1 MIGYNVAVNGATPT
15 VLVAADDKNRTVYLH
30 VVGNQSVAL
39 GNASVTYATGLLT
52 EKHTSPVE
60 LFVPLG
66 ETIYGICA
74 ADQTENVRVLVPN
87 LD

>member
-1 MIGYNVAVNGATPT
+1 MRSAN
-15 VLVAADDKNRTVYLH
+15 VLVTDQPTLLIAADDQNRHIYIH

-52 EKHTSPVE
+52 EKHTSPIE
-60 LFVPLG
+60 IFLPLG
-66 ETIYGICA
+66 ETLYAVANAGV
-74 ADQTENVRVLVPN
+74 TENVRIMTPN

>member
-1 MIGYNVAVNGATPT
+1 MRSANVVVTDTPT
-15 VLVAADDKNRTVYLH
+15 LLIAADNQNRHIYVH

-52 EKHTSPVE
+52 EKHTTPLE
-60 LFVPLG
+60 IFLPLG
-66 ETIYGICA
+66 ETIHAITDTGT
-74 ADQTENVRVLVPN
+74 TENVRIMTPN